1 MNNVKIE
8 LSYKGIGQLLKGAE
22 MRQLM
27 EKYGSETAERAGAGY
42 GYRVH
47 NTGQRQAVNV
57 FPETYSASRDNIE
70 NNTLLRSVK

>member
-42 GYRVH
+42 AYRVH

-57 FPETYSASRDNIE
+57 FPETYSASRDNLE

>member
-57 FPETYSASRDNIE
+57 FPETYSASRDNLE

>member
-1 MNNVKIE
+1 MNNVTIK

-22 MRQLM
+22 MKQLM
-27 EKYGSETAERAGAGY
+27 ERYGSETAERAGAGY
-42 GYRVH
+42 AYRVH

-57 FPETYSASRDNIE
+57 FPETYSASRDNLE

>member
-27 EKYGSETAERAGAGY
+27 ERYGSETAERAGAGY

-57 FPETYSASRDNIE
+57 FPETYSASRDNLE